1 MQLEVIPRTKNKFV
15 EMVSIAEC
23 YLNTNHVKI
32 SMKQP
37 FRICIPVKLADER
50 MSVKKEK
57 NYSHLIYNIF
67 SARWLEKL
75 FHEDKLSMKL
85 RLSNQKI

>member
-1 MQLEVIPRTKNKFV
+1 
-15 EMVSIAEC
+15 
-23 YLNTNHVKI
+23 
-32 SMKQP
+32 MKQP

-50 MSVKKEK
+50 KSVKKEK

-75 FHEDKLSMKL
+75 FHEDKLNMKL
-85 RLSNQKI
+85 RLSI